1 MDVRRREVPD
11 SCISMR
17 TAVTDPPFELQN
29 RFGLLE
35 VEDAEDD
42 EEAPGASPDVDDER
56 PPGRL
61 TGRDIP
67 RRGPRTPREVRDLES
82 YLMRPVPMRRRSG
95 NEQVLGAHARFLQ
108 HWFRR
113 TRALAAARVGRTPT
127 APPAWSRGGM
137 RGLLPIYRPVHRP
150 RCTDGIASE
159 ADFAEQRRRARR
171 VLMWY
176 RQYAELLR
184 KLQGRQP
191 ELVDL
196 FCGEGGV
203 SEGIRRAGLS
213 PNGVDAKD
221 MPKYRERFGVDR
233 LVVADAY
240 LPDTMRSAV
249 QRSGAVGIG
258 ASPPCQPYSTV
269 LADGSTAT
277 AAPGI
282 PLVAAACASWAS
294 PSGWRT
300 SSGRMPENSRSR

>member
-1 MDVRRREVPD
+1 
-11 SCISMR
+11 
-17 TAVTDPPFELQN
+17 
-29 RFGLLE
+29 
-35 VEDAEDD
+35 
-42 EEAPGASPDVDDER
+42 
-56 PPGRL
+56 
-61 TGRDIP
+61 
-67 RRGPRTPREVRDLES
+67 
-82 YLMRPVPMRRRSG
+82 
-95 NEQVLGAHARFLQ
+95 
-108 HWFRR
+108 
-113 TRALAAARVGRTPT
+113 
-127 APPAWSRGGM
+127 
-137 RGLLPIYRPVHRP
+137 
-150 RCTDGIASE
+150 
-159 ADFAEQRRRARR
+159 
-171 VLMWY
+171 MWY

-221 MPKYRERFGVDR
+221 MPKYRDRFGADR

-249 QRSGAVGIG
+249 ERSRAVGIG

-282 PLVAAACASWAS
+282 PLVAASLRELGLPFWV
-294 PSGWRT
+294 
-300 SSGRMPENSRSR
+300 ENVLGLSLIHI